1 MLFWLI
7 KIITMS
13 IILILLIHHIIHFLK
28 STFTIPK
35 TKDLV
40 TTTQK
45 SYENIYNT
53 INTNNTSTTIA
64 STANTSDTNKE
75 KEFTLISSLPTD
87 PTLKTDLKNDLKTEL
102 KNFIKENLST
112 ST

>member
-53 INTNNTSTTIA
+53 INTNNTSA
-64 STANTSDTNKE
+64 PNTSDTNKE

-87 PTLKTDLKNDLKTEL
+87 PTLNNDLKNDLKTEL
-102 KNFIKENLST
+102 KNFIKENLAT